1 MAIVY
6 DRLMALEIP
15 DVVHTYTM
23 RDTILYA
30 LGLGFGAD
38 PLDPHELR
46 FVYEDGLVACPTLAT
61 VLARPVFWMRD
72 LDTGLD
78 YAGIVH
84 GEQAVTIHRP
94 LPVAGTVRGRTVIRE
109 IIDKGPGKGAFIV
122 NSREVT
128 DAATGERL
136 ATLDQ
141 VYVARND
148 GGFGGPNPPAPRPA
162 PLPERSP
169 DAVVEIATLPQA
181 ALIYRLSGD
190 MNPLHADP
198 RAAAAAG
205 FPRPILHGLGTFG
218 VAARAV
224 IRALCPERPDR
235 LVAVSARFSAPVFPG
250 ETMATDI
257 WRDGETVRFQSR
269 VAARDTVVLRNG
281 TARLQA

>member
-6 DRLMALEIP
+6 EKLMALRIP
-15 DVVHTYTM
+15 DVVHTYTV

-30 LGLGFGAD
+30 LGLDFGSD

-46 FVYEDGLVACPTLAT
+46 FVYEDGLLPCPTLPT

-78 YAGIVH
+78 YSAIVH

-94 LPVAGTVRGRTVIRE
+94 LPVAATVRGRTTIRD
-109 IIDKGPGKGAFIV
+109 IIDKGPGKGAFII

-128 DAATGERL
+128 DEATGEKL

-141 VYVARND
+141 VYVCRND
-148 GGFGGPNPPAPRPA
+148 GGFGGPNPPSPRPA
-162 PLPERSP
+162 PLPERAP
-169 DAVVEIATLPQA
+169 DIVVDLPTLPQA

-198 RAAAAAG
+198 RTAAAAG
-205 FPRPILHGLGTFG
+205 FPRPILHGLATFG
-218 VAARAV
+218 VAGRAV
-224 IRALCPERPDR
+224 VQAVCPDDPGR
-235 LVAVSARFSAPVFPG
+235 LVGISARFSAPVFPG
-250 ETMATDI
+250 ETIRTEV
-257 WRDGETVRFQSR
+257 WQDGDGVRFQAG
-269 VAARDTVVLRNG
+269 VPARDTVVMRNG
-281 TARLQA
+281 LARLEG